1 MPNLNYKVGSTWY
14 TCPAFNTNAGYRRIS
29 FTNGVASGIAQCYPG
44 ANAGA
49 TISDGDYTYTLGH
62 LAVNGQRVALSR
74 ALNNVHLVS
83 FRLERNYGSV
93 SCWQSSAPSCQNVL
107 EWVGSGTSGRYQWV
121 TRCTGGYATTA
132 SRPVNDYVKTLAW
145 GSNAEAHS
153 RYSVTVESVGVGV
166 VPLASNTS
174 QSSWSYTQSATIGGQ
189 SCPGLGAVSHTYRIH
204 LYKDGAEV
212 SYRDY
217 NVSYSTDIGVYCNN
231 STIWIG

>member
-1 MPNLNYKVGSTWY
+1 MPNLKYKVGSTWY
-14 TCPAFNTNAGYRRIS
+14 TCPAFNTNAGYRCIS
-29 FTNGVASGIAQCYPG
+29 FANGTASGIAQCYPG

-62 LAVNGQRVALSR
+62 LAVDGQRVALSR
-74 ALNNVHLVS
+74 TLNNVHLVS

-93 SCWQSSAPSCQNVL
+93 SCWQSSAPSCHPAYVCT
-107 EWVGSGTSGRYQWV
+107 GSGTHERCYWTTQ
-121 TRCTGGYATTA
+121 CTGGYATSA
-132 SRPVNDYVKTLAW
+132 SRSVTDYVKTLAW

-153 RYSVTVESVGVGV
+153 RYSVTVESVDVGV

-174 QSSWSYTQSATIGGQ
+174 QSSWSYTQSATVGGQ

-212 SYRDY
+212 SHKDY
-217 NVSYSTDIGVYCNN
+217 NVSSSTDIGVYCNN